1 MLRNDVEI
9 WGHRGMIEIE
19 RGAVGAILDR
29 FVEGLFRLMLDHHR
43 AQVVE
48 MDLTVVQAQTLTLLR
63 GEPLPATRL
72 ASSLGI
78 SAPAMT
84 QLTDRLVRKHLI
96 ERRSAARDRRT
107 VIIELTT
114 QGRHVVD
121 RFRKRRSE
129 VFGEA
134 LSRLEDPDREEV
146 IDALSKIVVVLEGPA
161 PRAIR
166 AHEPIRSEHLEKRTP
181 AEPAEASKKG
191 GEIAASPP
199 VRRMRIEWD

>member
-1 MLRNDVEI
+1 MSEMERN
-9 WGHRGMIEIE
+9 
-19 RGAVGAILDR
+19 AVGIILDR

-43 AQVVE
+43 AHVVE

-63 GEPLPATRL
+63 AEPLPATRL

-96 ERRSAARDRRT
+96 ERRSADRDRRT
-107 VIIELTT
+107 VIIELTAK
-114 QGRHVVD
+114 GRHVVD

-129 VFGEA
+129 VFAEA
-134 LSRLEDPDREEV
+134 LMRLEDLDREEV
-146 IDALSKIVVVLEGPA
+146 IDALSKVVVALEGGA
-161 PRAIR
+161 AHRATR
-166 AHEPIRSEHLEKRTP
+166 SDEPIRSEHLRKQT
-181 AEPAEASKKG
+181 AAQSAEASKKV
-191 GEIAASPP
+191 GEKATNPP

>member
-1 MLRNDVEI
+1 MSEMERN
-9 WGHRGMIEIE
+9 
-19 RGAVGAILDR
+19 AVGIILDR

-43 AQVVE
+43 AHVVE
-48 MDLTVVQAQTLTLLR
+48 MDLTVVQAQTLTLLH
-63 GEPLPATRL
+63 GAPLATTRL

-96 ERRSAARDRRT
+96 ERRAADGDRRS

-129 VFGEA
+129 VFMEA
-134 LSRLEDPDREEV
+134 LTRLDDLDREEV
-146 IDALSKIVVVLEGPA
+146 IDALSKVVVALEGHPGQS
-161 PRAIR
+161 AIR
-166 AHEPIRSEHLEKRTP
+166 AEEALPSRRISGHLEKQTAAR
-181 AEPAEASKKG
+181 PAEASKKV
-191 GEIAASPP
+191 GETPTNPP

>member
-1 MLRNDVEI
+1 MS
-9 WGHRGMIEIE
+9 EIE
-19 RGAVGAILDR
+19 RNAVGVILDR
-29 FVEGLFRLMLDHHR
+29 FVEGLFHLMLDHHR
-43 AQVVE
+43 AHVVE

-63 GEPLPATRL
+63 REPLPTTRL

-96 ERRSAARDRRT
+96 ERRSTGRDRRT
-107 VIIELTT
+107 VIIELTP

-134 LSRLEDPDREEV
+134 LSRLEESDREEV
-146 IDALSKIVVVLEGPA
+146 IDALGKMVVALESHSG
-161 PRAIR
+161 RTGTR
-166 AHEPIRSEHLEKRTP
+166 SDEPVRSEHLQKRT
-181 AEPAEASKKG
+181 AAQPAEASKKV
-191 GEIAASPP
+191 GEIATNPP

>member
-1 MLRNDVEI
+1 MERN
-9 WGHRGMIEIE
+9 
-19 RGAVGAILDR
+19 AVGIILDR

-43 AQVVE
+43 AHVVE

-63 GEPLPATRL
+63 GEALPATRL

-96 ERRSAARDRRT
+96 ERRSADRDRRT

-121 RFRKRRSE
+121 RFRRRRSE

-134 LSRLEDPDREEV
+134 LSRLDAPDREEV
-146 IDALSKIVVVLEGPA
+146 IDALSKVVVALEGHSG
-161 PRAIR
+161 RSGTR
-166 AHEPIRSEHLEKRTP
+166 SDEPIRSEHLQKRTAAQP
-181 AEPAEASKKG
+181 ADASKKV
-191 GEIAASPP
+191 GEIATNPP

>member
-1 MLRNDVEI
+1 MSEMERN
-9 WGHRGMIEIE
+9 
-19 RGAVGAILDR
+19 AVGIILDR

-43 AQVVE
+43 AHVVE

-63 GEPLPATRL
+63 GEALPTTRL

-96 ERRSAARDRRT
+96 ERRAADRDRRT

-114 QGRHVVD
+114 QGRHIVD

-134 LSRLEDPDREEV
+134 LSRLEDPDREQV
-146 IDALSKIVVVLEGPA
+146 IDALSKVVVALEGHSG
-161 PRAIR
+161 RSAIPSD
-166 AHEPIRSEHLEKRTP
+166 EPIRFEHLQKRT
-181 AEPAEASKKG
+181 AAQPAEASKEV
-191 GEIAASPP
+191 GEIARNPP

>member
-1 MLRNDVEI
+1 M
-9 WGHRGMIEIE
+9 E
-19 RGAVGAILDR
+19 RGAVGIILDR

-63 GEPLPATRL
+63 GAPLPTTRL

-96 ERRSAARDRRT
+96 ERRAADGDRRT
-107 VIIELTT
+107 VIIELTA
-114 QGRHVVD
+114 QGRNVVD

-129 VFGEA
+129 VFTEA
-134 LSRLEDPDREEV
+134 LTRLDDLDREEV
-146 IDALSKIVVVLEGPA
+146 IAALSKIVLALEGDSGRSA
-161 PRAIR
+161 VRSE
-166 AHEPIRSEHLEKRTP
+166 EPIRSKQLEKQTAAR
-181 AEPAEASKKG
+181 PAEASKKV
-191 GEIAASPP
+191 GEIATNPP

>member
-1 MLRNDVEI
+1 M
-9 WGHRGMIEIE
+9 E
-19 RGAVGAILDR
+19 RDAVGAILDR

-43 AQVVE
+43 AHVVE

-63 GEPLPATRL
+63 GDPLPATRL

-96 ERRSAARDRRT
+96 ERRSADRDRRT

-114 QGRHVVD
+114 QGKHVVD

-129 VFGEA
+129 VFAEA
-134 LSRLEDPDREEV
+134 LSRLDTPDGEEV
-146 IDALSKIVVVLEGPA
+146 IEALSKIVVALEDHPA

-166 AHEPIRSEHLEKRTP
+166 ADEPIRSEHLEKRTA

>member
-1 MLRNDVEI
+1 MSE
-9 WGHRGMIEIE
+9 ME
-19 RGAVGAILDR
+19 RDAVGAILDR

-43 AQVVE
+43 AHVVE

-63 GEPLPATRL
+63 GEPLPTTRL

-96 ERRSAARDRRT
+96 ERRSADRDRRT
-107 VIIELTT
+107 VMIELTA

-134 LSRLEDPDREEV
+134 LSRLEDPEREEV
-146 IDALSKIVVVLEGPA
+146 IDALSKIVVALEGHPA

-166 AHEPIRSEHLEKRTP
+166 AGEPIRSEHLEKRTP
-181 AEPAEASKKG
+181 AEPAEASKKR

>member
-1 MLRNDVEI
+1 M
-9 WGHRGMIEIE
+9 E
-19 RGAVGAILDR
+19 RDAVGIILDR

-43 AQVVE
+43 AHVVE

-63 GEPLPATRL
+63 GEPLPTTRL

-96 ERRSAARDRRT
+96 ERRAADRDRRT
-107 VIIELTT
+107 VIIELTP

-121 RFRKRRSE
+121 RFRQRRSE
-129 VFGEA
+129 VFTEA
-134 LSRLEDPDREEV
+134 LTRLDDPDREGV
-146 IDALSKIVVVLEGPA
+146 IDALSKVVVALEGLSGHSA
-161 PRAIR
+161 
-166 AHEPIRSEHLEKRTP
+166 IRSEEPIPSSHFSRHLQKQTAARP
-181 AEPAEASKKG
+181 VEASKKV
-191 GEIAASPP
+191 GEIATNPP

>member
-1 MLRNDVEI
+1 MSEMERN
-9 WGHRGMIEIE
+9 
-19 RGAVGAILDR
+19 AVGIILDR

-63 GEPLPATRL
+63 GVPLPTTRL

-96 ERRSAARDRRT
+96 ERRPADRDRRT
-107 VIIELTT
+107 VIIELTA
-114 QGRHVVD
+114 QGRNVVD

-134 LSRLEDPDREEV
+134 LSRLEGLDREEV
-146 IDALSKIVVVLEGPA
+146 IAALSKIVVALEGDSGRSA
-161 PRAIR
+161 VRSE
-166 AHEPIRSEHLEKRTP
+166 EPIRSKHLEKQTAAR
-181 AEPAEASKKG
+181 PAEASKKG
-191 GEIAASPP
+191 GEITTNPP

>member
-1 MLRNDVEI
+1 MSE
-9 WGHRGMIEIE
+9 ME
-19 RGAVGAILDR
+19 RDAVGIILDR

-63 GEPLPATRL
+63 GAPLPTTRL

-84 QLTDRLVRKHLI
+84 QLTNRLVRKHLI
-96 ERRSAARDRRT
+96 ERRPADRDRRT
-107 VIIELTT
+107 VIIQLTG
-114 QGRHVVD
+114 QGRNVVD

-129 VFGEA
+129 VFTEA
-134 LSRLEDPDREEV
+134 LTRLDDLDREEV
-146 IDALSKIVVVLEGPA
+146 IGALSKVVVALEGHSGRNAIPA
-161 PRAIR
+161 E
-166 AHEPIRSEHLEKRTP
+166 EPIRSRRFSEHLENQTAAR
-181 AEPAEASKKG
+181 PAEASKKV
-191 GEIAASPP
+191 GEIPTNPP

>member
-1 MLRNDVEI
+1 MSEMERN
-9 WGHRGMIEIE
+9 
-19 RGAVGAILDR
+19 AVGIILDR

-63 GEPLPATRL
+63 GAPLPTTRL

-96 ERRSAARDRRT
+96 ERRPADGDRRT
-107 VIIELTT
+107 VIIELTA
-114 QGRHVVD
+114 QGRNVVD

-129 VFGEA
+129 VFTEA
-134 LSRLEDPDREEV
+134 LTRLDDPDREEV
-146 IDALSKIVVVLEGPA
+146 IDALSKVVIALEGDSG
-161 PRAIR
+161 RSAIR
-166 AHEPIRSEHLEKRTP
+166 SEEPIRSKHLEKQTAAR
-181 AEPAEASKKG
+181 PAEASKKV
-191 GEIAASPP
+191 GEIATNPP